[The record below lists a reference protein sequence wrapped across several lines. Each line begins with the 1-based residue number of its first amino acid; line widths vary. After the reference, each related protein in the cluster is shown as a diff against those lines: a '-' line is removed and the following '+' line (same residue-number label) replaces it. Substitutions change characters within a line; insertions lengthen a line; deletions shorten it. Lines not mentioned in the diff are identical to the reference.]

1 MRSSIK
7 QQFQNRKRKSR
18 MYLQGTLSTM
28 IFNIYSNDI
37 LYQKR
42 TIDVA
47 DKETK
52 TKIRRESVQNG

>member
-1 MRSSIK
+1 
-7 QQFQNRKRKSR
+7 
-18 MYLQGTLSTM
+18 MYVQGTLSTM

-52 TKIRRESVQNG
+52 TKIRREFVQNG